1 VAIHQQRRTVQV
13 LLLQLVLPQRLER
26 NVGVFLLDEASGN
39 LYFRLR
45 DKWDDIASP
54 EDVEIL
60 SELGDD
66 FRKRIVEMGERGGEK
81 FLQSLEDTLSHVL
94 QLTSRQ
100 PMQVTDLQTA
110 LDRLYKDNCG

>member
-1 VAIHQQRRTVQV
+1 M
-13 LLLQLVLPQRLER
+13 
-26 NVGVFLLDEASGN
+26 LDEASGN

-60 SELGDD
+60 SELSGD
-66 FRKRIVEMGERGGEK
+66 FRKRIAEMGERGGEK

-94 QLTSRQ
+94 QLTPRQ
-100 PMQVTDLQTA
+100 PMQVTDVHAA
-110 LDRLYKDNCG
+110 LDSFYKDNCS